1 MNDIAT
7 GASRHGRHLIGEDWR
22 PAVAGG
28 VFDVFNPATGG
39 VIGVAAEGGAAD
51 IELAVGAA
59 RRSFAD
65 RRWRGMTG
73 DARAQVL
80 WRYAELI
87 EANGDE
93 LAALE
98 VQNNGMLLAFARW
111 AVHGSAAW
119 LRHHAG
125 LTAGI
130 FGRNASSAVSGGG
143 AATHAYTSLHPVGVA
158 GLILPWNGPIGIFV
172 VKVAAALAAGCS
184 VVVKPAENTPFTALR
199 LAELALEAGVPPGVV
214 NVVTGFGSTAGQALV
229 EHADVDKI
237 SFTGST
243 NVGKHIV
250 RTAADTL
257 KRITLEL
264 GGKSPNI
271 LFADADLEM
280 AIPDAANAI
289 FANTGQVCSAGSRL
303 FVERP
308 VYDRV
313 IAGLANIASSLRV
326 GDGMKPETQ
335 IGPLISAKQKQRV
348 CEYLDIGRKEGAEVL
363 GGAAPL
369 PDAGYFIAPTVFA
382 NVSANARVAREEIF
396 GPVVVVTPFDDLDT
410 MLQEANDTRYGL
422 ASGLYTRDVNKA
434 HLVAERL
441 EAGAVWVNGYGAIH
455 PTMPLGGWKESGWGR
470 ELGTEGVEAFLE
482 KKSVFIRLT

>member
-7 GASRHGRHLIGEDWR
+7 GAARHGRHLIGEDWR

-28 VFDVFNPATGG
+28 VFEVFNPATGG

-51 IELAVGAA
+51 IDLAVGVA

-65 RRWRGMTG
+65 RRWRGLTG
-73 DARAQVL
+73 DARARVL

-111 AVHGSAAW
+111 AVQGSAGW

-125 LTAGI
+125 LTSGI

-143 AATHAYTSLHPVGVA
+143 QATHAYTSLHPVGVA

-214 NVVTGFGSTAGQALV
+214 NVVTGYGSTAGQALV

-243 NVGKHIV
+243 AVGKHIV

-289 FANTGQVCSAGSRL
+289 FGNTGQVCSAGSRL

-313 IAGLANIASSLRV
+313 IAGLADIASSLRV
-326 GDGMKPETQ
+326 GDGMKPDTQ

-369 PDAGYFIAPTVFA
+369 PDAGYFVAPTVFA
-382 NVSANARVAREEIF
+382 NVSADARVAREEIF
-396 GPVVVVTPFDDLDT
+396 GPVVVVTPFDDLDA